1 MTRSVPAILILAG
14 LPFLG
19 SGVGTLKYASTIN
32 SLYSEFMLWATKK
45 IPEHEL
51 IDLDTG
57 WGLLGLGLLLIGLGV
72 VCYIFGGRR
81 R

>member
-1 MTRSVPAILILAG
+1 MVRSVPAILILAG

-19 SGVGTLKYASTIN
+19 SGVVILKYASTIN
-32 SLYSEFMLWATKK
+32 SLYTEFMLWATKK
-45 IPEHEL
+45 IPEQNL
-51 IDLDTG
+51 MYIDTG
-57 WGLLGLGLLLIGLGV
+57 WGLVGLGLLLIGLGV